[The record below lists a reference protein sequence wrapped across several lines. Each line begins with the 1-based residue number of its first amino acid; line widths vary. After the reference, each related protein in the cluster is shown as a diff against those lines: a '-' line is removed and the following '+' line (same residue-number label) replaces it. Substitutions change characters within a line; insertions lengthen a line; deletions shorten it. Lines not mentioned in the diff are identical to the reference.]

1 MDGHVWILVSS
12 HRDLYPWGVGRTQ
25 SWTHSSSTSK
35 SLHRPF
41 GNPVADSYDNFVSCC
56 FQRLSLPSIL
66 QPLPGVPKFQAW
78 LTDWILPQWW
88 ICISHAHAYA
98 NEIYSTFFHTSLWN
112 LEKKSFSLP
121 VCKRGKW
128 KAVWHPPLPPT
139 RCLQGSVY
147 LRYSANNTVGFNS
160 QLLLSEFSK
169 LVNHI
174 YDSYFQ
180 GNSPHLTF
188 LSVRVG
194 YSLAGLLRRGAN
206 LIVP

>member
-112 LEKKSFSLP
+112 LEKKIFFFASLQKRKMKGCVAP
-121 VCKRGKW
+121 PPSQHTLGVYKEVCILGTQQITRSGLTHSDYALNFPSWWITFMTHIFKGI
-128 KAVWHPPLPPT
+128 PPIW
-139 RCLQGSVY
+139 
-147 LRYSANNTVGFNS
+147 
-160 QLLLSEFSK
+160 LSSRFESG
-169 LVNHI
+169 I
-174 YDSYFQ
+174 
-180 GNSPHLTF
+180 
-188 LSVRVG
+188 
-194 YSLAGLLRRGAN
+194 A
-206 LIVP
+206 